1 MVNTWGKT
9 PTPQCVGEMGVHD
22 EPEQVLIFAGIRN
35 RSKDCQNFTTT
46 LREGKTETPTPATAG
61 TDCIEEH

>member
-22 EPEQVLIFAGIRN
+22 EPEQVFIFAGIRN
-35 RSKDCQNFTTT
+35 QAKNQQRHSIRKW
-46 LREGKTETPTPATAG
+46 ATM
-61 TDCIEEH
+61 